1 MARYIRLRFY
11 KFIKKYRGYV
21 MDDLILI
28 QSKKLRRRVE
38 EKLRQC
44 KVEDLI
50 KIADF
55 LGVLVQRKLRVYL
68 LENRGK

>member
-1 MARYIRLRFY
+1 
-11 KFIKKYRGYV
+11 

>member
-1 MARYIRLRFY
+1 
-11 KFIKKYRGYV
+11 
-21 MDDLILI
+21 MDDLILT

-50 KIADF
+50 KIADD
-55 LGVLVQRKLRVYL
+55 LGVSVQPFQGSTSTFFYSR
-68 LENRGK
+68 

>member
-1 MARYIRLRFY
+1 
-11 KFIKKYRGYV
+11 
-21 MDDLILI
+21 MDNLILT

-38 EKLRQC
+38 EKLRRC

-50 KIADF
+50 KIADY
-55 LGVLVQRKLRVYL
+55 LGVTVQKNLRGHL